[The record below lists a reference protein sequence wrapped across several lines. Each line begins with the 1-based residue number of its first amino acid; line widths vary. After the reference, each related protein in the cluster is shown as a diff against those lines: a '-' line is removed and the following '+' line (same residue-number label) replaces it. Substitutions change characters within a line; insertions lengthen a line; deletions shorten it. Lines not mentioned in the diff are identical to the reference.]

1 MAPLSA
7 HETVVEAVNYLRART
22 RCVPRVGLVLGSGLS
37 SLAERLSEPDIIFYR
52 DIPHFPRAS
61 VAGHPGRLLFGRLG
75 AKSVCVMQGRAH
87 YYEGYSAFETALPIR
102 VMQLMGA
109 HILFVTN
116 AAGAIRPGLT
126 PGDLMAITD
135 HINLVALAGHNP
147 LRGPNEERFGPR
159 FPDMSGAYD
168 TGLLDL
174 LRQAAREQ
182 GIPLQEGVYA
192 MVAGPSFETPAE
204 IRLLHR
210 AGADVVGMSTASEV
224 VVARHGGMR
233 VLGVSVITNVAAGLS
248 EGAATETSHDHVLQ
262 VSRKVAPTLASL
274 LEGVLRRIP

>member
-1 MAPLSA
+1 MPSLSA

-75 AKSVCVMQGRAH
+75 AKSVCVMQGRSH